1 MKFDPRGSRAVLAS
15 MAGAALAAACLL
27 PASALADPPIPG
39 GMTVNPWT
47 LVFEDTF
54 DGTAVDTTKWGYRG
68 DIHTNPANNTTPQS
82 WQVPGNVSLD
92 GAGNL
97 KIALTTSSDPT
108 KAPFSGGGLISQR
121 KFRYGYYETRASLN
135 KGSGWHSAFWMMDWD
150 IANQVP
156 TPTRSTEIDGFE
168 VDSVA
173 ATSPLN
179 NIRNNII
186 TWVRNS
192 NTTASFYKTT
202 GVHNSGLDLTAFHTY
217 GVLWTEAGVTYY
229 IDGSPVNYVNG
240 SPAASGFQAYPPSAY
255 MHDMVS
261 IWLSTIAYSSGTPVV
276 DPTDNATLWDYVR
289 YWQSDYYVD
298 NSSTSYAT
306 GGPTGGPDGTY
317 AETAGTWAA
326 SGLTGWTSANPT
338 RYAAC
343 GVAGATA
350 TWTPNLQVAG
360 NYEIFA
366 WNVVYS
372 SSDTNARYDVLG
384 VGSVPATF
392 VNGSTG
398 SSGWVSLGT
407 YALAQGTSA
416 SVQLTSSGTGCA
428 RADAVKF
435 VRRS

>member
-1 MKFDPRGSRAVLAS
+1 MKFESRGSQVGLA
-15 MAGAALAAACLL
+15 MTATVALCAAGAL
-27 PASALADPPIPG
+27 PSAALADPPMPSG
-39 GMTVNPWT
+39 TTVNPWT

-68 DIHTNPANNTTPQS
+68 DIHTNPANNKTPQS

-121 KFRYGYYETRASLN
+121 KFRYGYYETRASMN

-261 IWLSTIAYSSGTPVV
+261 IWLSTIAYTGGTPVV
-276 DPTDNATLWDYVR
+276 DPTYNATLWDYVR

-384 VGSVPATF
+384 VGSAPATF

-407 YALAQGTSA
+407 YALAQGTGA